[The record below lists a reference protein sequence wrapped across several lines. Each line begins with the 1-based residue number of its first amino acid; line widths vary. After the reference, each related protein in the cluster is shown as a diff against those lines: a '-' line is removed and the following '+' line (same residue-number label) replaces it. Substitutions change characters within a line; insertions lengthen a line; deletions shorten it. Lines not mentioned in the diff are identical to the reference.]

1 VPPLAPGV
9 VRAMGNEHGIVCLT
23 IICATCQNRPQQVSR
38 IPS

>member
-1 VPPLAPGV
+1 
-9 VRAMGNEHGIVCLT
+9 MGNEHGIVCLT